1 MTKEKNG
8 GTKKLKNYDEYT
20 MDELMRMN
28 KKNTP
33 YDVYER
39 LVMEGLLKIAPDQE
53 KEMRE
58 VIRDEEKAEKNHKL
72 FNYNQGQSVKSAVA
86 IISMYY

>member
-1 MTKEKNG
+1 MKHYE
-8 GTKKLKNYDEYT
+8 EYT
-20 MDELMRMN
+20 KDELSRMN
-28 KKNTP
+28 KENTP
-33 YDVYER
+33 YDVYKR

-72 FNYNQGQSVKSAVA
+72 FNYNQGQSVASAVD
-86 IISMYY
+86 IISLYY

>member
-1 MTKEKNG
+1 MKHYE
-8 GTKKLKNYDEYT
+8 EYT
-20 MDELMRMN
+20 DDELMRMN

-33 YDVYER
+33 YEVYKR
-39 LVMEGLLKIAPDQE
+39 LVMEGLLKISPDQG